1 MSDHP
6 IFLQVENLSH
16 TYYSKNGATK
26 ALSHVNLTLENGEF
40 GAIIG
45 PSGCG
50 KSTLLDLIGGYIPL
64 QTGQISYPALQT
76 APSIGYMLQK
86 DHLLEYRNIWQ
97 NVTLGLEITKQKTPE
112 RLEEVREL
120 MKQYDILT
128 FSGYYPRQLSG
139 GMRQRAAL
147 IRTLATKPDF
157 LLLDEPFSALDYQT
171 RLEVSEDICSI
182 IRQKDIPALL
192 VTHDLSEA
200 ISIADKIFILG
211 KRPGSIRSVLPIH
224 FEADH
229 PVTPQEART
238 HPQFPDYF
246 NLIWKELKAD
256 DEQT

>member
-6 IFLQVENLSH
+6 VFLNVENLSH

-26 ALSHVNLTLENGEF
+26 ALSQVNLSLKDGEF

-64 QTGQISYPALQT
+64 QSGRISYPELGKPPA
-76 APSIGYMLQK
+76 IGYMLQK
-86 DHLLEYRNIWQ
+86 DHLLEYRNILQ
-97 NVTLGLEITKQKTPE
+97 NVTLGLEISHQKTPE
-112 RLEEVREL
+112 RLEETKEL
-120 MKQYDILT
+120 MKQYDILS
-128 FSGYYPRQLSG
+128 FAGHYPRQLSG

-147 IRTLATKPDF
+147 IRTLAIKPDF

-182 IRQKDIPALL
+182 IRARKIPALL

-211 KRPGSIRSVLPIH
+211 KRPGSVRYTLPIH

-238 HPQFPDYF
+238 HPRFPYYF
-246 NLIWKELKAD
+246 DLIWKELKAD
-256 DEQT
+256 DPQK